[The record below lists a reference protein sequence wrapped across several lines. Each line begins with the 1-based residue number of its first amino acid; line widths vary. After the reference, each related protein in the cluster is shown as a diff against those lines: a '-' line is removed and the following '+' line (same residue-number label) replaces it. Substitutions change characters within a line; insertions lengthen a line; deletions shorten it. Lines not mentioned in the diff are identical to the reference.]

1 MHSRAAGAL
10 ERGYERSVSFIPKLT
25 YPVIGMAY
33 AYPHSWGTVSLLLKP
48 THVCDAAIALWQA
61 QRWADRDVL
70 SLVQRDKQ
78 FFSENSLLFRRQ
90 GQKLRA
96 AICDHFERRPYRRRF
111 WWRAEKN
118 HDRGQIHNRERNPK
132 PPAQRQAP
140 RSKGN

>member
-48 THVCDAAIALWQA
+48 SHVFDAAIALWEA
-61 QRWADRDVL
+61 QRSADLDAT
-70 SLVQRDKQ
+70 SLVLRDKQ
-78 FFSENSLLFRRQ
+78 YITPNSLTLRRQ
-90 GQKLRA
+90 RQKLRA
-96 AICDHFERRPYRRRF
+96 ALCDHFERSPYRRRF
-111 WWRAEKN
+111 WWHAEKN
-118 HDRGQIHNRERNPK
+118 HDREQIHNRERNPK
-132 PPAQRQAP
+132 PQAQRQVP